1 MRDRLIRFFW
11 TLLAAIFLVE
21 AWLWDVVGGLIG
33 AIVAALPIPALR
45 RALRRL
51 IDSMPAIF
59 ALALFVVPVLV
70 ILPFKLVGLA
80 LIAKGRVLLGG
91 GVFLLAKTVGL
102 GVTAF
107 IFDVTRPK
115 LLQLPWFSWLY
126 AHVLTWLARA
136 HALIDPIKNEVR
148 AWWRRELRP
157 VRRRVR
163 RVFWLTR
170 PGRPSHF
177 FERVARIRRRMRVSV
192 PAPSKPA
199 A

>member
-107 IFDVTRPK
+107 IFDVCHARLMTM
-115 LLQLPWFSWLY
+115 PWFARFY
-126 AHVLTWLARA
+126 AQVIAFRDWAHERIDPYRTAIRASVAGLRARIAARLSTGAPSLARKLA
-136 HALIDPIKNEVR
+136 MFRSRVR
-148 AWWRRELRP
+148 ARLRQP
-157 VRRRVR
+157 
-163 RVFWLTR
+163 T
-170 PGRPSHF
+170 
-177 FERVARIRRRMRVSV
+177 
-192 PAPSKPA
+192 
-199 A
+199 